1 MDFETYQ
8 KQLRNID
15 AQAEELKQQ
24 LRKLR
29 TELDEAEKAKASAI
43 KLQGE
48 FEDFVSARKRAKNK
62 PAKNPVLKAF
72 KSFVKKADS
81 LLTGSSYRETAEKV
95 AEMKQV
101 AERKIRACQEDI
113 SYCENQLRRL
123 SSAKTEVTDTYNAEK
138 ARQEAQQ

>member
-8 KQLRNID
+8 KKLRNID

-29 TELDEAEKAKASAI
+29 GELDEAEKAKASAI
-43 KLQGE
+43 KLHGE
-48 FEDFVSARKRAKNK
+48 FEDFVWARKQAKNR

-72 KSFVKKADS
+72 QSFVKKADS

-95 AEMKQV
+95 AEMKRV
-101 AERKIRACQEDI
+101 AERKIRACREDI
-113 SYCENQLRRL
+113 AYCEKELGRL
-123 SSAKTEVTDTYNAEK
+123 NRAKTEATDTYNAEK
-138 ARQEAQQ
+138 AQQEAQQ